1 MLGFLKKY
9 INNRI
14 ELLKLD
20 LTETIS
26 GLLSIIIFIIIVF
39 SIGMMFLLLA
49 SFALGIM
56 IGSYFNNLGLGIL
69 IISCIYLILFIILLT
84 NYLSIRKYIMRRII
98 EMHLNVKEN
107 ELNDK
112 N

>member
-1 MLGFLKKY
+1 MLGFVKKY

-14 ELLKLD
+14 ELLKLE

-26 GLLSIIIFIIIVF
+26 GLLSIVIFIIIVF
-39 SIGMMFLLLA
+39 SLGMMYLFLA
-49 SFALGIM
+49 SIALGVM
-56 IGSYFNNLGLGIL
+56 LGTHFNNMGLGIL
-69 IISCIYLILFIILLT
+69 IISCIYLIIFMILLS
-84 NYLSIRKYIMRRII
+84 NYSKIKKFIERKII
-98 EMHLNVKEN
+98 ELHLNVKEN

>member
-84 NYLSIRKYIMRRII
+84 NYSRIRKYIMRRII

>member
-1 MLGFLKKY
+1 M
-9 INNRI
+9 
-14 ELLKLD
+14 D

-84 NYLSIRKYIMRRII
+84 NYSSIRKYIMRRII

>member
-26 GLLSIIIFIIIVF
+26 GLLSIIICIIVTF
-39 SIGMMFLLLA
+39 SIGMMFLFLA
-49 SFALGIM
+49 SLAFGIM
-56 IGSYFNNLGLGIL
+56 MGTHFNNMGLGIL
-69 IISCIYLILFIILLT
+69 LISCIYFIIFIILLS
-84 NYLSIRKYIMRRII
+84 NYSNIRKYIMKKII
-98 EMHLNVKEN
+98 ELHLNIKEN

>member
-26 GLLSIIIFIIIVF
+26 GLLSIIICIIVIF
-39 SIGMMFLLLA
+39 SIGMMFLFLA
-49 SFALGIM
+49 SLAFGIM
-56 IGSYFNNLGLGIL
+56 MGTHFNNMGLGIL
-69 IISCIYLILFIILLT
+69 LISCIYFIIFIILLS
-84 NYLSIRKYIMRRII
+84 NYSNIRKYIMKKII
-98 EMHLNVKEN
+98 ELHLNVKEN

>member
-84 NYLSIRKYIMRRII
+84 NYSSIRKYIMRRII

>member
-49 SFALGIM
+49 SLSLGIM

-84 NYLSIRKYIMRRII
+84 NYSSIRKYIMRRII

>member
-1 MLGFLKKY
+1 MLGFFKKY

-26 GLLSIIIFIIIVF
+26 GLLSIIFFLIIIF
-39 SIGMMFLLLA
+39 STGVMFLFLA
-49 SFALGIM
+49 SLALGIM
-56 IGSYFNNLGLGIL
+56 IGTHINNMGLGIL
-69 IISCIYLILFIILLT
+69 IISCIYFIIFIIFLS
-84 NYLSIRKYIMRRII
+84 NYSSIRKYVMRKII
-98 EMHLNVKEN
+98 ELHLNVKEN

>member
-26 GLLSIIIFIIIVF
+26 GLLSIIICIIIIF
-39 SIGMMFLLLA
+39 SIGMMFLFLA
-49 SFALGIM
+49 SLAFGIM
-56 IGSYFNNLGLGIL
+56 MGTHFNNMGLGIL
-69 IISCIYLILFIILLT
+69 LISCIYFIIFIILLS
-84 NYLSIRKYIMRRII
+84 NYSNIRKYIMKKII
-98 EMHLNVKEN
+98 ELHLNVKEN